1 MLMWKWVI
9 SSRSAKASKC
19 IYNQSLRMHRA
30 AADRGKGQIVSGAT
44 VVGSVVRPLSVVS
57 GTTRQEMPKE
67 M

>member
-1 MLMWKWVI
+1 
-9 SSRSAKASKC
+9 
-19 IYNQSLRMHRA
+19 MHRA

-44 VVGSVVRPLSVVS
+44 VVGSIVRPLSVVS

>member
-1 MLMWKWVI
+1 
-9 SSRSAKASKC
+9 
-19 IYNQSLRMHRA
+19 MHRA
-30 AADRGKGQIVSGAT
+30 AADRGKGQIVSAAT